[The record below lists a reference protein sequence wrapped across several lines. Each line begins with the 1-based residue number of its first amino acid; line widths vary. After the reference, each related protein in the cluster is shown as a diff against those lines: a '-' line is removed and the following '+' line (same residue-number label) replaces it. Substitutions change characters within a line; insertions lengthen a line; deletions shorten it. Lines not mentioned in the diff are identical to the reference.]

1 MDMRDWMAASEIVYS
16 LCADPPEAF
25 GRTVP
30 EALHLGV
37 PVIGWDHGG
46 VQETLAAMFPQGAVT
61 PGDRVELLERSRDF
75 LRTAPAGVAEQ
86 RLRSARIHGEDHDGL
101 SICPGGKSIMKLLIR
116 RLQSDWASWLAVAFI
131 ALLPFGR
138 LSELPLSIF
147 AISLAFLARSADQRA
162 RMRAAAAFVVPLFLC
177 YWLPMVLST
186 FDSFDP
192 QKSVVQSL
200 AALRYLAAALALSV
214 LLAAPSARERV
225 LRWTAWLLLFWAVD
239 AFIQLFFG
247 RDLFGI
253 AMHPDRLNALFVK
266 KYQFFGP
273 TLAMLS
279 PLVLE
284 HARRNWRPLAWAT
297 SFALLLGAVMIAG
310 MRAGWLTMALVLA
323 TYMLL
328 MLKRENREL
337 RRTVLTIPALALI
350 VSGGQL
356 LRLAAVPGA
365 AGRDARLHRGPGA
378 GPRRFVDGAGAD
390 IPRRAEDVPGTP
402 GERRRR
408 ARFSGGL
415 HGLRRA
421 GRRAYRKVRRQV
433 GGHARAQCR
442 ARSHV
447 RHRHHRACWG
457 WCWRWFSWSDTG
469 REPRPANGRMLFPLH
484 WRCS

>member
-1 MDMRDWMAASEIVYS
+1 
-16 LCADPPEAF
+16 
-25 GRTVP
+25 
-30 EALHLGV
+30 
-37 PVIGWDHGG
+37 
-46 VQETLAAMFPQGAVT
+46 
-61 PGDRVELLERSRDF
+61 
-75 LRTAPAGVAEQ
+75 
-86 RLRSARIHGEDHDGL
+86 
-101 SICPGGKSIMKLLIR
+101 MKLFIR

-147 AISLAFLARSADQRA
+147 AISLAFLAQDAQR
-162 RMRAAAAFVVPLFLC
+162 RVRIRAAARFVLPLFLC
-177 YWLPMVLST
+177 YWVPMLLSS
-186 FDSFDP
+186 FDSFDTH
-192 QKSVVQSL
+192 KSAVQSL

-225 LRWTAWLLLFWAVD
+225 LRWTAWLLLFWAAD

-284 HARRNWRPLAWAT
+284 HARRNWRPLAWAAC
-297 SFALLLGAVMIAG
+297 FALLLGAVMIAG

-350 VSGGQL
+350 VLAVSYFASPLFQQRIDVTRAFTSGQEQAADASSMERIPIFRAAMKMYREHPLNGVGVRAFPKAYMIYAEPGDVHIEKSGGKSGATHAHNVVLEVMADTGSIGL
-356 LRLAAVPGA
+356 LGLILALLFL
-365 AGRDARLHRGPGA
+365 ARHRA
-378 GPRRFVDGAGAD
+378 RT
-390 IPRRAEDVPGTP
+390 TP
-402 GERRRR
+402 GERRE
-408 ARFSGGL
+408 AFPFAL
-415 HGLRRA
+415 AVFLI
-421 GRRAYRKVRRQV
+421 
-433 GGHARAQCR
+433 
-442 ARSHV
+442 
-447 RHRHHRACWG
+447 
-457 WCWRWFSWSDTG
+457 
-469 REPRPANGRMLFPLH
+469 LFPLNSH
-484 WRCS
+484 FAIYGTYTSSLVWFLVGLWGASLRHDPVPKPQLKSLSAVSPP